1 MNRIRHLLTIVTV
14 GLAVLALASPASADW
29 WRGSRA
35 EAEDWPQRFR
45 DSRHQASTLVDPNI
59 DVGDV
64 NPLKVD
70 WSVTDPG
77 PRVADAET
85 SPIVVGDAVYVG
97 GKSIT
102 RYDRGSGDIVW
113 RTPLGDA
120 PDGLGVSTSLAYGRG
135 VIVATEYG
143 PSRSFIS
150 DDVATVG
157 SASFASSLVV
167 SPIDS
172 GARVA
177 PSIALESEA

>member
-14 GLAVLALASPASADW
+14 GLAVLALASPASADLW
-29 WRGSRA
+29 PGSRA
-35 EAEDWPQRFR
+35 EAEDWPQRFL

-113 RTPLGDA
+113 RTPLGGCPRRIGCEHESRLRPWCHRGDRVRA
-120 PDGLGVSTSLAYGRG
+120 LAFVHLGRRG
-135 VIVATEYG
+135 HGWI
-143 PSRSFIS
+143 
-150 DDVATVG
+150 
-157 SASFASSLVV
+157 SLVRELSRRLSHRLRCTRRTV
-167 SPIDS
+167 HCP
-172 GARVA
+172 
-177 PSIALESEA
+177 